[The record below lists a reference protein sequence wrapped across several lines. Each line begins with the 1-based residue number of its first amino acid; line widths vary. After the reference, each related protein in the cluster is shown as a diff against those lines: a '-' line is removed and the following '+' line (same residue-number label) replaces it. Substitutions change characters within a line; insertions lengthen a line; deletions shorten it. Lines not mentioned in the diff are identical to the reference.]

1 MEENK
6 MKKSKFEKLV
16 DKIRNGIGVPKAVLS
31 MPRHEAK
38 LALGYAVTHGAR
50 SLARNAVLG
59 LAGVMALAGCGKIE
73 VTQRQIE
80 EDRMLYSYL
89 PTVGDCY
96 LQDVDGD
103 NSVDAILEVPR
114 GGGAIWRAYIAKGY
128 EKNSKI
134 LGYTQRSTRQMTPE
148 LQGITNKLFRLNKDF
163 EIESRKLDETLKVE
177 EKK

>member
-59 LAGVMALAGCGKIE
+59 LAGVMALAGCGQEKSVEQSVKPRDTSFDYLGGTGREYTVSRGDRINHE
-73 VTQRQIE
+73 YFDLNGDGRPDISRVVLDRGLEGQRVLFVNNE
-80 EDRMLYSYL
+80 RREYY
-89 PTVGDCY
+89 
-96 LQDVDGD
+96 
-103 NSVDAILEVPR
+103 NE
-114 GGGAIWRAYIAKGY
+114 Y
-128 EKNSKI
+128 E
-134 LGYTQRSTRQMTPE
+134 R
-148 LQGITNKLFRLNKDF
+148 
-163 EIESRKLDETLKVE
+163 
-177 EKK
+177 